1 MKYDDRFKYLVG
13 GYYGIKT
20 MDEYESKLY
29 ILKDIEEYIRNYC
42 QNDTSIDYK
51 SIADEI
57 YENTSIKEK
66 LQDSLI
72 LLHDIKGP
80 IELII
85 MIKQKIKEIKYNE
98 DHSRII

>member
-29 ILKDIEEYIRNYC
+29 ILKDIEEYIINYC

>member
-1 MKYDDRFKYLVG
+1 MK
-13 GYYGIKT
+13 
-20 MDEYESKLY
+20 
-29 ILKDIEEYIRNYC
+29 
-42 QNDTSIDYK
+42 DTSIDYK

-98 DHSRII
+98 DHSRIIWL

>member
-20 MDEYESKLY
+20 MDEYQSKLY
-29 ILKDIEEYIRNYC
+29 ILKDIEKYIKDYC
-42 QNDTSIDYK
+42 ASSEENLDYRGIAEEINDT
-51 SIADEI
+51 
-57 YENTSIKEK
+57 TSLKEK

-72 LLHDIKGP
+72 LLNDIKGP
-80 IELII
+80 IELVI

-98 DHSRII
+98 DYKRK